1 MYGEQVAIEICGG
14 NGVRGEMEI
23 QGSKNAVLPIMAASL
38 LCEGETIVRHCPDIT
53 DVHAMAGVIR
63 GIGGKVS
70 FAEGELHICP
80 DSIQCT
86 TVEEKAVKEIRASVL
101 LLGAMVSR
109 LGKVEIQYPGGC
121 SIGSR
126 PIDLHLKA
134 FQRLGIQTEEGE
146 DYICCRAD
154 SLLKGAKQNQ
164 EEKTISLSF
173 PSVGATENILL
184 ASVKGE
190 GSVRIQNAAR
200 EPEITELC
208 DFLCAMGARISGAGT
223 REICIRGVR
232 KLHPVVWYLS
242 SDRIVFFTYA
252 MLTAGCGGDVFF
264 RHQQFIPAAEEDVLI
279 KTGCV
284 INKSGDGIR
293 IQKSGKIG
301 AIPYLCTKPYPGFP
315 TDGQSPLMA
324 VLCRAAG
331 VSTIEEGIFENR
343 LRMIVQLKKMGADID
358 AVSNRARITGVTRLH
373 GATVYA
379 DDLRS
384 GAGLL
389 IAAAMAEGKT
399 VVKQEN
405 YIRRGYENVEQ
416 TLQSL
421 GVAAISLK

>member
-1 MYGEQVAIEICGG
+1 MAIEICGG

-38 LCEGETIVRHCPDIT
+38 LCEGETIIRHCPDIT

-232 KLHPVVWYLS
+232 KLHPVVRYLS

-373 GATVYA
+373 GAIVYA